1 MSFVI
6 TTQRTFHNRFN
17 YLGTIFILPF
27 PHFTDALP
35 NQFKEL
41 RDEEVDIIFLVGG
54 FSTSPLLRQRIQREF
69 KSRVKKIVMPPRPGV
84 AILKGAASFGVDP
97 TIIRARRSRL
107 TYGVAVSREF
117 HQFIDPESKKFWA
130 KDLGCYLCHGC
141 FWTLV
146 TIGDSVPV
154 NKEIVCQGTPIKAE
168 DEAMYFRF
176 YATSKKEVRYIDD
189 KGVEKIGEMTVEM
202 PSTEGGVNR
211 KVNLF
216 CYFGDTEIKVKA
228 VDRTSG
234 FKCKTSL
241 RFLSSYY

>member
-1 MSFVI
+1 
-6 TTQRTFHNRFN
+6 
-17 YLGTIFILPF
+17 
-27 PHFTDALP
+27 
-35 NQFKEL
+35 
-41 RDEEVDIIFLVGG
+41 
-54 FSTSPLLRQRIQREF
+54 
-69 KSRVKKIVMPPRPGV
+69 MPPRPGV

-107 TYGVAVSREF
+107 TYGVSCTRKF
-117 HQFIDPESKKFWA
+117 NQFIDPESKKFWA
-130 KDLGCYLCHGC
+130 EDLGRYQCADL
-141 FWTLV
+141 FNTLV

-154 NKEIVCQGTPIKAE
+154 NKEIIMQYTPTEAE
-168 DEAMYFRF
+168 MTNMYFSF
-176 YATSKKEVRYIDD
+176 YATSKKEVRYIDE

-211 KVNLF
+211 IVDIF

-234 FKCKTSL
+234 SKCTTSL